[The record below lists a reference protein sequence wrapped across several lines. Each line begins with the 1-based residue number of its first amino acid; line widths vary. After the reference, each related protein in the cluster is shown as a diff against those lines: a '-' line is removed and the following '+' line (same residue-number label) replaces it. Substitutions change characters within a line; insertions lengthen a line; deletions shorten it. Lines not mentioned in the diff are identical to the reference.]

1 MKVEKMTSYGQG
13 IVESLSS
20 PEYKK
25 IEKQMILPIVG
36 VLRREAGFT
45 GVLKLFIQWR
55 SEEKKMRRY
64 NWVNIEKKGVP
75 RDVFEATFQFIALMK
90 VLDNRLGI
98 KKAREVI
105 TEIYEKTETKL
116 IENKSPVNM
125 YLIPVRDLNACED
138 SFLSFKEYTKG
149 MVNAGVQ
156 EKLQVA
162 EIIEDT
168 KDTLAFNFNFCA
180 AHEVAKEYGNAAWS
194 FPWCEIDDVVYPKLG
209 VQLGF
214 KYTRTGS
221 LPTGASKCDFRYE
234 RLDS

>member
-1 MKVEKMTSYGQG
+1 MNVEKMTSYGKG

-25 IEKQMILPIVG
+25 IEKQMILPMVG
-36 VLRREAGFT
+36 VLRREVGFT
-45 GVLKLFIQWR
+45 GLLKLFFQWR

-64 NWVNIEKKGVP
+64 NWANIEKKGVP
-75 RDVFEATFQFIALMK
+75 RDVYEATFQFIALMK
-90 VLDNRLGI
+90 VLDNMLGI
-98 KKAREVI
+98 KIAREII
-105 TEIYEKTETKL
+105 TEIYERTESKL

-125 YLIPVRDLNACED
+125 YLIPVRDLKACED

-168 KDTLAFNFNFCA
+168 KDVLAFNFNFCT
-180 AHEVAKEYGNAAWS
+180 AHEVAKEYGSAAWS

-209 VQLGF
+209 VKLGF
-214 KYTRTGS
+214 KYTRMGS

-234 RLDS
+234 RLGS

>member
-1 MKVEKMTSYGQG
+1 MNVEEMTSYGMG

-25 IEKQMILPIVG
+25 IEKQMILPVFG
-36 VLRREAGFT
+36 VLRREVGFS
-45 GVLKLFIQWR
+45 GLLKVFIQWR
-55 SEEKKMRRY
+55 SEEKKMRKH
-64 NWVNIEKKGVP
+64 NWINIEKKGVP

-90 VLDNRLGI
+90 VLDDMMGI

-105 TEIYEKTETKL
+105 TEIYEKTEKRL

-125 YLIPVRDLNACED
+125 FLIPVRDLKTCED
-138 SFLSFKEYTKG
+138 SFLTFKEYTKA

-156 EKLQVA
+156 EKLHEA

-168 KDTLAFNFNFCA
+168 KDVLAFNFNFCA

-194 FPWCEIDDVVYPKLG
+194 FPWCEIDDVVYPRLG

-221 LPTGASKCDFRYE
+221 LPTGESKCDFRYE
-234 RLDS
+234 RLVS